1 MRNPKNVEA
10 TAFNAQVLA
19 ERLRLARQM
28 SGMTQKQ
35 VGKTLGLH
43 RVTIS
48 NFEASVRNPLACQL
62 LPLSRIFDVSVGWLV
77 GEADPELTLAEDKV
91 KLAAEA
97 LTGLSDEQLGRLL
110 NVIHFLKRDDQ
121 MFNSGR
127 SS

>member
-1 MRNPKNVEA
+1 MRNPENVEA

-48 NFEASVRNPLACQL
+48 NFEAGDRNPLACQL
-62 LPLSRIFDVSVGWLV
+62 LPLSRIYDVSVGWLV

-97 LTGLSDEQLGRLL
+97 LTGLGDDHLDRLL
-110 NVIHFLKRDDQ
+110 NAMYALKRDA
-121 MFNSGR
+121 NSVN
-127 SS
+127 

>member
-1 MRNPKNVEA
+1 MRNPENVEA

-48 NFEASVRNPLACQL
+48 NFEAGGRNPLACQP
-62 LPLSRIFDVSVGWLV
+62 LPLARVFGVSAGWLV
-77 GEADPELTLAEDKV
+77 GEADPGLTLAEDKV

-110 NVIHFLKRDDQ
+110 NVIHYLKRDDQ
-121 MFNSGR
+121 
-127 SS
+127 